1 MSLSIAMPD
10 SIVHGTLST
19 GAASE
24 IGATDDGRLKVDADF
39 SSASNDSFGR
49 LKIAEAFTLF
59 DSSHRFSDNTL
70 WNTSTS
76 TGATTAFNADQGLV
90 DLNITSSSGSEVIR
104 ETKKVFAYQP
114 GKSLLNMNTF
124 VLSPVKTGLRQ
135 RIGYFGTENGVYFE
149 VSDTQVSFVLRSKV
163 TGAVVNTPALQSAWN
178 GTDKLDGSGPSGKT
192 LDLSKAQ
199 IMWTD
204 FEWLGVGTVRC
215 GFVIDGEFIHCH
227 SFHHANIITSTYM
240 TTACLPIRYEITNT
254 AATSGSSTLKQ
265 ICSTVIS
272 EGGYEMRGKH
282 RSAGTAINASYSLTT
297 AGTYYPLV
305 ALRLKSTKLDSIV
318 VPTSASIVGTGNGLI
333 YRWQIIADAAITGGS
348 WDTTDANSSVEYNI
362 TGTAVSGGTVASSGF
377 FVSSNQSSP
386 IANII
391 KQALFSL
398 QLERNTFTSTPSVL
412 AIALSCNT
420 NTTVAFGSI
429 DWEEI
434 TR

>member
-1 MSLSIAMPD
+1 MPD
-10 SIVHGTLST
+10 AVVHGTVLT
-19 GAASE
+19 GAAKE
-24 IGATDDGRLKVDADF
+24 IGATNDGRLKVDADF

-70 WNTSTS
+70 WNTSAS
-76 TGATTAFNADQGLV
+76 TGGTTVFNASQGLV
-90 DLNITSSSGSEVIR
+90 DLSVSSLSGSEIIR

-124 VLSPVKTGLRQ
+124 VLSAVKTGLRQ
-135 RIGYFGTENGVYFE
+135 RIGYFGSENGVYLE
-149 VSDTQVSFVLRSKV
+149 VNDNQVSFVLRSKV
-163 TGAVVNTPALQSAWN
+163 SGSVVNTPVLQTAWN
-178 GTDKLDGSGPSGKT
+178 GADKLDGTGSSGKT
-192 LDLSKAQ
+192 LDLAKAQ
-199 IMWTD
+199 ILWTD

-240 TTACLPIRYEITNT
+240 TTACLPLRYEITNT

-282 RSAGTAINASYSLTT
+282 RSAGTAIGVPYSMTT
-297 AGTYYPLV
+297 AGTYYPIV
-305 ALRLKSTKLDSIV
+305 AIRLKSAKLDSIV
-318 VPTSASIVGTGNGLI
+318 VPTSASVVGTGNGLI
-333 YRWQIIADAAITGGS
+333 YRWQIITDAVITGGS
-348 WDTTDANSSVEYNI
+348 WDTTDADSSIEYNI
-362 TGTAVSGGTVASSGF
+362 SGSAVSGGYTASSGYF
-377 FVSSNQSSP
+377 ISSNQSTP

-391 KQALFSL
+391 KQTLFSL
-398 QLERNTFTSTPSVL
+398 QLERNNFTSTPSVL
-412 AIALSCNT
+412 AIAMSCNT
-420 NTTVAFGSI
+420 NTTNAYGSI